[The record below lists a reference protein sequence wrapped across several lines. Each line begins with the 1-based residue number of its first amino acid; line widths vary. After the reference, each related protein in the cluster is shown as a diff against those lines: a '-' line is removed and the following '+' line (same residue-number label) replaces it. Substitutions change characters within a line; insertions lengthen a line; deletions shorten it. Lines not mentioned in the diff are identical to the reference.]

1 VLWISNHD
9 ECDYEIIWVP
19 VDILWHDDET
29 KYDDAIWCFYD
40 VVKLFMGINVD
51 VVMKSFVSVWMYW
64 FDDALSIGVSLCF
77 MMKWSCN
84 MIYMESCIVE
94 SILGIHVSW
103 PVLFND
109 WYLMT
114 SGLISNIPLI
124 IKILKDGGITR

>member
-1 VLWISNHD
+1 
-9 ECDYEIIWVP
+9 
-19 VDILWHDDET
+19 
-29 KYDDAIWCFYD
+29 
-40 VVKLFMGINVD
+40 
-51 VVMKSFVSVWMYW
+51 
-64 FDDALSIGVSLCF
+64 
-77 MMKWSCN
+77 

-124 IKILKDGGITR
+124 IKILKDGGITREHSSDIQNLVRHAYRVKPEHHIHMSLCERCILDYVNLWEDV